1 MHFNLF
7 RVING
12 FDLLI
17 TKNNNHILWT
27 PLKLRYFCGLS
38 FSCSKI
44 VVRRVQFW
52 VEDVQTLF
60 ANEMWLHD
68 EIEKCQMTSFHIH

>member
-1 MHFNLF
+1 M
-7 RVING
+7 
-12 FDLLI
+12 D
-17 TKNNNHILWT
+17 T
-27 PLKLRYFCGLS
+27 PKLRYFCGLS